1 MADRP
6 PPADG
11 ETHDGPEVH
20 ARRARSFGAL
30 AEDYERYRP
39 GYPDEAV
46 DWLLPPSSR
55 MVADLGAGT
64 GKLTG
69 SLLARGLQVV
79 AIEPDGMMAGVLQ
92 RTHPTAEVRIAGAD
106 ALPLGDRSVDAV
118 LVAQAWHWFP
128 HELAAAEVRRVLRP
142 GGWLGLVWNRATPE
156 EPWQVEVERLND
168 GARGRPSEAPG
179 EGPDVV
185 EVEGLPSAELESA
198 EYPWAESLTP
208 DQLGGRL
215 RTFSHIS
222 LLPDAQREKLL
233 HRAVAIAE
241 HEAARLGS
249 PVVPFRQ
256 TAYCVRWRP
265 DR

>member
-1 MADRP
+1 MAERP
-6 PPADG
+6 PPAYD
-11 ETHDGPEVH
+11 ETHDDPESH

-39 GYPDEAV
+39 GYPDAAV
-46 DWLLPPSSR
+46 EWLLPPSSTV
-55 MVADLGAGT
+55 VADVGAGT

-79 AIEPDGMMAGVLQ
+79 AIEPDPMMAGVLQ
-92 RTHPTAEVRIAGAD
+92 RVHPTAEVRVAGAD
-106 ALPLGDRSVDAV
+106 ALPLADCSVDSV

-128 HELAAAEVRRVLRP
+128 HEHAAAEVRRVLRR

-168 GARGRPSEAPG
+168 GARGRPVDAPEEA
-179 EGPDVV
+179 PDVV

-198 EYPWAESLTP
+198 AFPWVESLTP
-208 DQLGGRL
+208 VQLGERM
-215 RTFSHIS
+215 RTFSHIA
-222 LLPDAQREKLL
+222 LLPDAEREHLL

-241 HEAARLGS
+241 HGAARLGS

-265 DR
+265 GR